1 MQEIDIALI
10 RYGASVIT
18 EKGVL
23 YKLGNAVISLS
34 WEEQEGQLAQKA
46 TVGLAADCKVDGE
59 SLRSILKL
67 NRTLRISANWGDGS
81 QKMFEGFIWEWQYQ
95 HGQQKQLTVVAY
107 DPMIRL
113 QQSKDFKYF
122 SKGMNTPAI
131 LQNICGDWGI
141 PLDYKWGQQI
151 THEKKVFSGEAISD
165 MITGLL
171 DEVRQQTNSRY
182 ITLYRDGKLEVN
194 AYGTNKDMYVFGGKD
209 TISTTDK
216 LSMNSLVTRVKVIG
230 KADDEGR
237 ASVEAVVDGNMD
249 FGVLQEIVQR
259 DSDKDLGKAKTEA
272 QTILNERGKPE
283 ESIMVTAPDLPF
295 LRKGDA
301 VEMKAGNLKGIFYT
315 LGVSHNATQK
325 QMTLTLLRQPEQ
337 SADSGKAA
345 NTEQKQEDGNF
356 QKGDAVI
363 LNGPVYRDSYGTGK
377 GRTFTDYK
385 STITIVA
392 PLERACP
399 YHIGQIGWVY
409 PNEITK
415 A

>member
-171 DEVRQQTNSRY
+171 DEVR
-182 ITLYRDGKLEVN
+182 
-194 AYGTNKDMYVFGGKD
+194 
-209 TISTTDK
+209 
-216 LSMNSLVTRVKVIG
+216 
-230 KADDEGR
+230 
-237 ASVEAVVDGNMD
+237 
-249 FGVLQEIVQR
+249 
-259 DSDKDLGKAKTEA
+259 
-272 QTILNERGKPE
+272 
-283 ESIMVTAPDLPF
+283 
-295 LRKGDA
+295 
-301 VEMKAGNLKGIFYT
+301 
-315 LGVSHNATQK
+315 
-325 QMTLTLLRQPEQ
+325 
-337 SADSGKAA
+337 
-345 NTEQKQEDGNF
+345 
-356 QKGDAVI
+356 
-363 LNGPVYRDSYGTGK
+363 
-377 GRTFTDYK
+377 
-385 STITIVA
+385 
-392 PLERACP
+392 
-399 YHIGQIGWVY
+399 
-409 PNEITK
+409 
-415 A
+415 

>member
-1 MQEIDIALI
+1 
-10 RYGASVIT
+10 
-18 EKGVL
+18 
-23 YKLGNAVISLS
+23 
-34 WEEQEGQLAQKA
+34 
-46 TVGLAADCKVDGE
+46 
-59 SLRSILKL
+59 
-67 NRTLRISANWGDGS
+67 
-81 QKMFEGFIWEWQYQ
+81 MFEGFIWEWQYQ

-237 ASVEAVVDGNMD
+237 ASVEAVVDGNLD

-399 YHIGQIGWVY
+399 YLIGQIGWVY